1 MEESPEVLAPG
12 AAYAAA
18 LREAVSEFLTSGGTQ
33 TEIAKALHCSAS
45 SLSRY
50 LKGERVMPRESLRAV
65 QAFLAERGTPL
76 SPDVCAE
83 LDRLCG
89 QAHAASGAPAVKLAQ
104 LEEDIR
110 RLRAQHQQAQQVSDA
125 RIGLLEEKADRLA
138 SQLDAALERART
150 AEGAAELLTA
160 RGQEQDESLRHAQE
174 YIHQVEAELTEQ
186 REQVRLLQ
194 QEAAVLRAQNRRLIE
209 EQTAGVSG
217 VSTQAGSPGAAHQQA
232 GATSDGGHSTADVL
246 GRDEDPGTAPADGR
260 SAAPQPSPAG
270 PDWMWRSTAGG
281 VAAGLTL
288 VILALFNHTPGP
300 IATSQ
305 PTTAGWWF
313 IGTGLT
319 TLLGSLAVLFIH
331 TYKNSEPAPTDTPPD
346 TTDHDIA
353 YYQPLA

>member
-1 MEESPEVLAPG
+1 MEESPDALAPG

-18 LREAVSEFLTSGGTQ
+18 LREAVSEFLTNGTQ
-33 TEIAKALHCSAS
+33 AQVAEALHCSAS

-50 LKGERVMPRESLRAV
+50 LKGERVMPRESLRALQV
-65 QAFLAERGTPL
+65 FLAEEGTPL
-76 SPDVCAE
+76 SPDVYAE

-104 LEEDIR
+104 LEEDMR

-125 RIGLLEEKADRLA
+125 RLVSLEEMADRLA
-138 SQLDAALERART
+138 SQLEAALERART
-150 AEGAAELLTA
+150 AEGAAELLTV
-160 RGQEQDESLRHAQE
+160 RGQEQDESLRHAQD
-174 YIHQVEAELTEQ
+174 YIHQIEAELAGQ
-186 REQVRLLQ
+186 REQARLLQ

-209 EQTAGVSG
+209 EQAAGISG
-217 VSTQAGSPGAAHQQA
+217 VSTQAGGPGTTHQQA
-232 GATSDGGHSTADVL
+232 GRTSDGGHSTADVP

-270 PDWMWRSTAGG
+270 PDWAWLSTAGG
-281 VAAGLTL
+281 VATGLTL

-300 IATSQ
+300 IATSE

-313 IGTGLT
+313 LGSGLT
-319 TLLGSLAVLFIH
+319 TLLGTITALLIN
-331 TYKNSEPAPTDTPPD
+331 TYKNSEPALTDTPPD